1 MLLEFNVPMG
11 GMETLILGLTAGAL
25 VGLVLGVIGGGG
37 SILAVPM
44 LIYVVGVT
52 SPHVAIGTSA
62 VAVAA
67 SAAIN
72 LVLHARQGTVK
83 WRCATLFALVGAI
96 GAWVGATLGK
106 ATNGQSLLALFGAV
120 MIAVGLLM
128 VRPRRQGDNPGVRL
142 DMQSVTI
149 LGPRLVTTGAA
160 TGFASGYFGIGGGFL
175 IVPSLLFATNMPM
188 IAAVGSSLL
197 AVASFG
203 ATTALSYSRSGL
215 IDWPLAGVFV
225 AGGVLGGIVG
235 TRLAKVLGGRRRV
248 LTVSFGVLVAG
259 VGAYIFLHGLP
270 ALVHRLG
277 S

>member
-1 MLLEFNVPMG
+1 
-11 GMETLILGLTAGAL
+11 MEMLILGLTAGTL
-25 VGLVLGVIGGGG
+25 VGLVLGLIGGGG

-83 WRCATLFALVGAI
+83 WRCAAMFAVVGAT

-106 ATNGQSLLALFGAV
+106 ATDGRSLLALFGAV

-128 VRPRRQGDNPGVRL
+128 LRPRTVADNPNVRL
-142 DMQSVTI
+142 DIQSITI
-149 LGPRLVTTGAA
+149 LGPRLVATSAA

-197 AVASFG
+197 AVATFG
-203 ATTALSYSRSGL
+203 TTTTLSYSRSGL
-215 IDWPLAGVFV
+215 VDWPLAGVFI
-225 AGGVLGGIVG
+225 AGGVLGGAVG
-235 TRLAKVLGGRRRV
+235 TRFAKVLERRRRV
-248 LTVSFGVLVAG
+248 LIVSFGVFVAA
-259 VGAYIFLHGLP
+259 VGMYLLLHGLP

-277 S
+277 G

>member
-1 MLLEFNVPMG
+1 MG

-25 VGLVLGVIGGGG
+25 VGLVLGLIGGGG

-197 AVASFG
+197 AVAAFG

>member
-1 MLLEFNVPMG
+1 
-11 GMETLILGLTAGAL
+11 METLILGVAAGTL
-25 VGLVLGVIGGGG
+25 VGLVLGLTGGGG
-37 SILAVPM
+37 SVLAVPM
-44 LIYVVGVT
+44 LIYVVGVS

-72 LVLHARQGTVK
+72 LVLHARHGTVK
-83 WRCATLFALVGAI
+83 WRCAALFALVGAV
-96 GAWVGATLGK
+96 GAWGGAALGK

-128 VRPRRQGDNPGVRL
+128 VRARSEGDNPSVRL

-149 LGPRLVTTGAA
+149 LGPRLVATGAA

-188 IAAVGSSLL
+188 LTAVGSSLL
-197 AVASFG
+197 AVAAFG

-215 IDWPLAGVFV
+215 VDWPIAGVFV

-235 TRLAKVLGGRRRV
+235 TRLANVLGRQRRL

-259 VGAYIFLHGLP
+259 VGTYILLRGLP
-270 ALVHRLG
+270 TLIHRLG